1 MRLRNML
8 FLLTLVLA
16 VLPVMKAQEI
26 TGQIRGTVTD
36 ATGAVVPNAS
46 VTVTNTDRNQVIRTL
61 HTGPEGEYVAPLLP
75 VGTYSVE
82 VSASG
87 FRVVVHKDIV
97 LNVSDRLT
105 IDASLLPGA
114 GSETVLV
121 QETPIQVNTD
131 TASVEGLIEGT
142 QVRELPLNNRNY
154 EQLVTLQPG
163 VTSNAADQI
172 YVGTTNPSGQVNVVS
187 FSVNGQRNSQNNWT
201 IDGADNL
208 DHGSNITLLVYPSV
222 DAISEFKVARSSY
235 SPEFGRSS
243 AGQINV
249 VTRSGGSAFHG
260 SLYEFFRNDA
270 LNANTPYNKHVDLP
284 RKALRYNDFGG
295 TIGGPVYIPGLY
307 NEKKDK
313 TFFFFSEEARR
324 VTTPV
329 TQTSDFPTDPMLAG
343 NFPTTVCTAIDANGV
358 CTASGTSISTFNP
371 IAAAYIKDIYNKI
384 PAMPGVVRSGSSIS
398 AVMPGVFNYREELYR
413 LDHVLTSKI
422 ALMGRFIN
430 DSIPT
435 QEPFGLFGPQAN
447 MPGVGDTK
455 TNSPGQQ
462 WMGRATFQ
470 LSEKL
475 YNEFGYAYSYGA
487 IVSDPTGLDAR
498 SKSPD
503 VASAVSLPYAVTLD
517 RIPSVVFD
525 DFNGGTIGS
534 FGQYRDYNRNHN
546 LFDNFSWTQGHHA
559 MKFGMSFNH
568 YQKVEN
574 AAGNNAGTYE
584 FDATCNP
591 SSSTDPI
598 CDGIGGFEQDWAN
611 FLLGYA
617 NSSFSQSSVDFNAD
631 IRQNLWEFYGQDQ
644 WRVRPNLTV
653 SYGVRYSYFQTPWA
667 AGNNLISFD
676 PSQYSA
682 TNAPQLTAKGM
693 IVPGTGNGTNGYIV
707 GGVNSPYGKFITKQ
721 NKLDFAPRL
730 GIVWDPTGKGKTSV
744 RAGYGLFYDSIAAGL
759 IEDNIFNNA
768 GDANLG
774 ALISSPDVAGAG
786 STPMSIYGTDPNWKS
801 PYTESWNV
809 DIQRE
814 FGKGWIVDVGYV
826 GSNSKHLP
834 GVIDINQVQPGVAQ
848 AAGLVT
854 ASNPNVCKIIPPAT
868 TSSCPVGL
876 YKATTASGE
885 ALNAY
890 RPYVGFM
897 QIGEISPI
905 FKANY
910 NALQTSVKKQFGANT
925 TFGAFYTWGKS
936 LTNNQTDRS
945 SGTMYTYCIQC
956 EYGRST
962 LDRRH
967 VLTANAVYD
976 TPWFKNQNGF
986 AGHVFGGWEASSI
999 LTVNS
1004 GLPLTVLGAA
1014 AAAGDPTASGYYAP
1028 GPVGYGRVASIRPN
1042 QISDPNANAPHTWTN
1057 WFNTAAF
1064 AYQTVNGE
1072 APTEH
1077 RGAVNGPGLWRV
1089 DLAMLK
1095 NVRIVEKLNMQFRI
1109 ESFNLF
1115 NHDNPTTIGT
1125 TMGKSNFG
1133 QITGTRDGRTL
1144 QLGAKILF

>member
-1 MRLRNML
+1 MRLRSML

-16 VLPVMKAQEI
+16 LSLVMSAQEI

-36 ATGAVVPNAS
+36 STGAVVPNAS
-46 VTVTNTDRNQVIRTL
+46 VTVTNTDRNQVVRTL
-61 HTGPEGEYVAPLLP
+61 HTGPAGEYVAPLLP
-75 VGTYSVE
+75 VGTYSVA
-82 VSASG
+82 VAANG
-87 FRVVVHKDIV
+87 FRTFLRKDIV

-105 IDASLLPGA
+105 IDASLAPGS
-114 GSETVLV
+114 GTETVSV
-121 QETPIQVNTD
+121 VENAAQVNTD
-131 TASVEGLIEGT
+131 TASVEGLIEGA
-142 QVRELPLNNRNY
+142 QMRELPLNNRNY

-172 YVGTTNPSGQVNVVS
+172 YVGTTNPSGQVNTVS
-187 FSVNGQRNSQNNWT
+187 FSINGQRNSQNNWT

-222 DAISEFKVARSSY
+222 DAISEFKVERSSY

-270 LNANTPYNKHVDLP
+270 LNANIPYNKRVGLP
-284 RKALRYNDFGG
+284 RKVLRYNDFGG
-295 TIGGPVYIPGLY
+295 TIGGPVYIPGVY

-329 TQTSDFPTDPMLAG
+329 TQSTDFPTDPMLAG
-343 NFPTTVCTAIDANGV
+343 NFTSTVCTAINAAGDCIG
-358 CTASGTSISTFNP
+358 TGTSIPTSQWNP
-371 IAAAYIKDIYNKI
+371 IAAAYIKDIYSKI
-384 PAMPGVVRSGSSIS
+384 PSMAGIIRNGSRVTASQS
-398 AVMPGVFNYREELYR
+398 GVFNYREELYR

-430 DSIPT
+430 DVIPT

-447 MPGVGDTK
+447 LPGVGNTK

-462 WMGRATFQ
+462 LMGRATFQ
-470 LSEKL
+470 ISERL
-475 YNEFGYAYSYGA
+475 YNELGYAYSYGA
-487 IVSDPTGLDAR
+487 ITSDPTGLAAR

-503 VASAVSLPYAVTLD
+503 VASAVKLPYAVTLD

-525 DFNGGTIGS
+525 DFSGGTIGS
-534 FGQYRDYNRNHN
+534 FGQYRDFNRNHN
-546 LFDNFSWTQGHHA
+546 LFDNFSWTKGHHA

-584 FDATCNP
+584 FD
-591 SSSTDPI
+591 SSNAGSGTSA
-598 CDGIGGFEQDWAN
+598 FEQDWAN

-617 NSSFSQSSVDFNAD
+617 NSSFQQSSADFNAD
-631 IRQNLWEFYGQDQ
+631 IRQNLWEFYAQDQ
-644 WRVRPNLTV
+644 WRVRQNLTV

-676 PSQYSA
+676 PSQYNA
-682 TNAPQLTAKGM
+682 ANAPQITAKGM

-774 ALISSPDVAGAG
+774 AFISNPNVAGAG
-786 STPMSIYGTDPNWKS
+786 SLPMSIYGTDPNWKS

-809 DIQRE
+809 DIQKE

-834 GVIDINQVQPGVAQ
+834 GVIDINQVKPGIAK
-848 AAGLVT
+848 AAGLLT
-854 ASNPNVCKIIPPAT
+854 GSNVNANGI
-868 TSSCPVGL
+868 
-876 YKATTASGE
+876 YKGTTALGE

-945 SGTMYTYCIQC
+945 SGTMYTYCVQC
-956 EYGRST
+956 EYGRTT
-962 LDRRH
+962 LDRLH
-967 VLTANAVYD
+967 VLTANVVYD
-976 TPWFKNQNGF
+976 TPWFKNQKGV
-986 AGHVFGGWEASSI
+986 AGHILGGWEASSI

-1004 GLPLTVLGAA
+1004 GLPLTVLGSAA
-1014 AAAGDPTASGYYAP
+1014 TAGDPMASGYYAP

-1042 QISDPNANAPHTWTN
+1042 QIADPNANAPHTWTQ

-1064 AYQTVNGE
+1064 AYQTVSGE
-1072 APTEH
+1072 VPTEH

-1089 DLAMLK
+1089 DMAMLK
-1095 NVRIVEKLNMQFRI
+1095 NMRLAEKVNMQFRV
-1109 ESFNLF
+1109 ESFNLL
-1115 NHDNPTTIGT
+1115 NHVNPTTVGT
-1125 TMGKSNFG
+1125 TFGSSTFGK
-1133 QITGTRDGRTL
+1133 ITGTRDGRTV